1 MKSYKS
7 NYNQALIEQLIY
19 KYQLAPKTLKRDQ
32 FLNYLIDSK
41 VQIKHYSVIIL
52 EKNFFDQSFRNK

>member
-19 KYQLAPKTLKRDQ
+19 KYQLAPKTLTRDQ

-41 VQIKHYSVIIL
+41 VQIKHYNVITL